1 MLRFAFCPTP
11 GVVSEAKL
19 EVRGSIATVLG
30 EPPWYRRADKNQA
43 IANDPAIPVERQYAI
58 GAAIEKEQPFLA
70 VNGKA
75 ARIGNA
81 AVFAEGAKWP
91 TVEVEGEKRT
101 VAVTLAPA
109 ALVTEEDIVTAP
121 PNVSD

>member
-1 MLRFAFCPTP
+1 
-11 GVVSEAKL
+11 
-19 EVRGSIATVLG
+19 LG

-43 IANDPAIPVERQYAI
+43 ITNDPAIPVERQYAI
-58 GAAIEKEQPFLA
+58 GATIEKEQPFLA

-81 AVFAEGAKWP
+81 AVIAEGAKWP

-101 VAVTLAPA
+101 VAVTLAPGRA
-109 ALVTEEDIVTAP
+109 GNEKRHCDCA
-121 PNVSD
+121 PNVAD